1 MDKLSVLVLSHMYPS
16 TFNEIAGIFV
26 HEQVKEL
33 IRQGCKV
40 RVICP
45 VPWSPFPINRLR
57 AKWKTYSRI
66 PPQDVWNE
74 VEVYYPR
81 FLVYPKAMLF
91 ASSGEWMYRG
101 IKDLVAKIYQDFFFD
116 IIHAHVALPDGFSA
130 MRLKKKY
137 YKPLVVTIHGQDLQ
151 VTLHRNDRCKKA
163 LMKVFEIADRI
174 IVVST
179 KLNRIARAEIGFED
193 KIRIV
198 NNGVDPKKLKSKE
211 NGWTFNHSG
220 CKTIL
225 SVSNLVNSKGIDLNL
240 MAVSKL
246 IEKHPRLKYVVI
258 GDGPERKR
266 LVGLVANLG
275 VDSQVEFIGRLSHEK
290 VMKYMAEIEI
300 FSLPSWLEGFGVVY
314 LEAMAHGKPII
325 ACQGEGIEDVI
336 THGETGLLVEP
347 KNVESLVEA
356 IDFLLSNPEK
366 AKSIGERA
374 RNLVLEKYTWEKNAE
389 KTIEVYREVL
399 NA

>member
-1 MDKLSVLVLSHMYPS
+1 
-16 TFNEIAGIFV
+16 
-26 HEQVKEL
+26 
-33 IRQGCKV
+33 
-40 RVICP
+40 
-45 VPWSPFPINRLR
+45 
-57 AKWKTYSRI
+57 
-66 PPQDVWNE
+66 
-74 VEVYYPR
+74 
-81 FLVYPKAMLF
+81 
-91 ASSGEWMYRG
+91 
-101 IKDLVAKIYQDFFFD
+101 
-116 IIHAHVALPDGFSA
+116 
-130 MRLKKKY
+130 
-137 YKPLVVTIHGQDLQ
+137 
-151 VTLHRNDRCKKA
+151 
-163 LMKVFEIADRI
+163 
-174 IVVST
+174 
-179 KLNRIARAEIGFED
+179 
-193 KIRIV
+193 
-198 NNGVDPKKLKSKE
+198 
-211 NGWTFNHSG
+211 
-220 CKTIL
+220 
-225 SVSNLVNSKGIDLNL
+225 
-240 MAVSKL
+240 
-246 IEKHPRLKYVVI
+246 
-258 GDGPERKR
+258 
-266 LVGLVANLG
+266 VANLG